1 MKKLLLATTVLV
13 GSAGFAAA
21 EVSVSGDARMGIV
34 YDDFLASSVYFD
46 SRARANFTLSGETDG
61 GLSFG
66 ASFRADNAENAA
78 EGTVGAVFLSGEFG
92 TISMGDVESAAENAV
107 GDLAGVGY
115 TSFSYFDGWS
125 LIDEE
130 SFDGGLGNEMEYI
143 ATGDDEMALYQYS
156 TGAVTLYASVGQPG
170 DGVVS
175 YSVAGRYDAEQ
186 FSVSLGYEDLEGFG
200 SHIIGGVQGTFG
212 NVTVKAIYGT
222 MSADAPFVD
231 VDQYGVSGSY
241 TMDALTVDGFWRN
254 TKAETG
260 EEIAAYGIGAT
271 YDLGGGAAIEGG
283 VGQIDTGPSKNTI
296 ADLGVTFE
304 F

>member
-21 EVSVSGDARMGIV
+21 EVTVSGDARMGIV
-34 YDDFLASSVYFD
+34 YDDFFD
-46 SRARANFTLSGETDG
+46 DSMSFSSRARVNFTASGETDG

-66 ASFRADNAENAA
+66 ASFRADNAGQAA
-78 EGTVGAVFLSGEFG
+78 EGLAGAVYLSGDFG

-115 TSFSYFDGWS
+115 TSFSSFGGWS
-125 LIDEE
+125 LIDPGA
-130 SFDGGLGNEMEYI
+130 FDGELGNEMAYI
-143 ATGDDEMALYQYS
+143 STGDDEMALYQYS

-170 DGVVS
+170 DGEAS

-186 FSVSLGYEDLEGFG
+186 FSFSLGYEDLEGYG
-200 SHIIGGVQGTFG
+200 SQVIGGVQGTFG

-222 MSADAPFVD
+222 ISADAPFVD
-231 VDQYGVSGSY
+231 VDQYGVSGTY
-241 TMDALTVDGFWRN
+241 TMDALTVDAFWRN

-260 EEIAAYGIGAT
+260 DQIDSFGIGAT

-283 VGQIDTGPSKNTI
+283 VGRIDTGPSKNTI